1 MPEEVAVL
9 FALLLFGGFTLTG
22 LKMWLSYRTERL
34 KAQAHGPDAERVLD
48 AVDALRDEL
57 AVLRQDVLELN
68 ERVDFAE
75 RLLARDKEERQ
86 RQLPP

>member
-9 FALLLFGGFTLTG
+9 LAMLLLGGFTLTG
-22 LKMWLSYRTERL
+22 LRMWLNYRTERL
-34 KAQAHGPDAERVLD
+34 KAQAHAPDADRVLD
-48 AVDALRDEL
+48 AVDGLRDEL
-57 AVLRQDVLELN
+57 TVLRQDILELS

-75 RLLARDKEERQ
+75 RLLAREKEERQ

>member
-9 FALLLFGGFTLTG
+9 IALMSLGTFTLIG
-22 LKMWLSYRTERL
+22 LKMWLGYRTERL
-34 KAQAHGPDAERVLD
+34 KAQSGTPDQEAIAD

-57 AVLRQDVLELN
+57 AAVRQDVVELH

-75 RLLARDKEERQ
+75 RLLAREKEER
-86 RQLPP
+86 RRELPP